1 MALYVV
7 TGGAGFIGSHLVEE
21 LRRRGESVRVVDS
34 LITGHRQNLDH
45 VEGVEFVQGDLADLR
60 VAHAGLQGADYV
72 LHQAAIPSV
81 PRSVQDPITSHR
93 ANATASLNVLVAARD
108 AGVNEF
114 LTKPLTG
121 RGVIERI
128 TLVVDH
134 PRPFVKC
141 TTYVGPDRR
150 RKVDPNFQGPQ
161 RRRGDPQRM
170 VAAHE
175 I

>member
-1 MALYVV
+1 IDFVRL
-7 TGGAGFIGSHLVEE
+7 
-21 LRRRGESVRVVDS
+21 LRKSPNPAVQMLPVIM
-34 LITGHRQNLDH
+34 ITGHSTLS
-45 VEGVEFVQGDLADLR
+45 R
-60 VAHAGLQGADYV
+60 V
-72 LHQAAIPSV
+72 
-81 PRSVQDPITSHR
+81 
-93 ANATASLNVLVAARD
+93 NEARD

-134 PRPFVKC
+134 PRPFVNC
-141 TTYVGPDRR
+141 TTYFGPDRR
-150 RKVDPNFQGPQ
+150 RRIDPNFQGPQ
-161 RRRGDPQRM
+161 RRRDDPQRM